1 MVKSMTQGNPA
12 KMIILFAIPLIFGN
26 LFQQIYNMADTFI
39 VGQTIGVNAV
49 AAVGSTGSLIFFII
63 GFAFGFTSGLAILLS
78 QRFGA
83 NDFEGVRVSF
93 AAGIMLSGLVIVV
106 LTIVSVIFARPALE
120 LMNTPDEI
128 IDDSYSYLIV
138 MLWGLAGIMAFNLL
152 SNVIRALGDSRTPLF
167 FLGIVCVLNIIL
179 DYVLIVHVHMGVN
192 GAAVATVISQFVS
205 MVLCVIYIKRRLPIL
220 HLKREHFQAAPREF
234 AAHIKVAIPMGF
246 QASIIAI
253 GAIILQIALNTL
265 GTTSVAAYSAA
276 SKIDSLGVM
285 PLNSFGATMATYTA
299 QNYGAKQYDRIKS
312 GVRQCI
318 AMSIGVS
325 IFIAI
330 INITLGR
337 HLVGIFVGA
346 EATEVI
352 GLGRTYLIINGVMYW
367 ILALL
372 FIYRFALQGLGHSFI
387 PTVAGVM
394 ELVMRA
400 FAAIVLASSIGFA
413 GAAMANPL
421 AWIGAAIPLTIAYQ
435 RSIRKLPPTAPT
447 VSS

>member
-93 AAGIMLSGLVIVV
+93 AAGILLSGLVIVV

-120 LMNTPDEI
+120 LMNTPEEI
-128 IDDSYSYLIV
+128 IDDSYSYLII

-179 DYVLIVHVHMGVN
+179 DYILIVHVHMGVQ
-192 GAAVATVISQFVS
+192 GASIATVISQFVS
-205 MVLCVIYIKRRLPIL
+205 MILCIIYIKRRLPIL
-220 HLKREHFQAAPREF
+220 QLKKEHFQAAPREF

-318 AMSIGVS
+318 MMSVGVS

-367 ILALL
+367 VLALL

-394 ELVMRA
+394 ELIMRA

-421 AWIGAAIPLTIAYQ
+421 AWLGAAIPLTIAYQ
-435 RSIRKLPPTAPT
+435 RSIRKLPPTEPT
-447 VSS
+447 V